1 MTGALLVTA
10 AWMGFAGTV
19 HCAGMC
25 AAACAAIGTGCV
37 PGAPRRGTAA
47 WLAGRLLGYTL
58 AGIGVGAAVQGL
70 RWLVGAAVWLQP
82 LWAMAQVALA
92 GLGLWLLLR
101 GELPPTLQQCAD
113 RLGRPRQPALPRVHL
128 PGELSAASIGLAWPL
143 LPCGLLHAALAVAA
157 LASSPLESGQVMA
170 AFAVSSSAGLV
181 GGGTLWRRLI
191 GGGTASLK
199 GAGAI
204 RLAGASVVAFTVWPL
219 LRGVWGPLQ
228 AAWCG

>member
-10 AWMGFAGTV
+10 AWMGLAGAV

-25 AAACAAIGTGCV
+25 SAACGAIGTGCV
-37 PGAPRRGTAA
+37 PGAPRRGIGA

-58 AGIGVGAAVQGL
+58 AGMGVGAVVQGL
-70 RWLVGAAVWLQP
+70 RWLVDTTAWMQP
-82 LWAMAQVALA
+82 LWTVAQVALA

-101 GELPPTLQQCAD
+101 GELPVVLLQWAE
-113 RLGRPRQPALPRVHL
+113 RLGRPPRPTLQRVHL
-128 PGELSAASIGLAWPL
+128 PGELSAASIGLVWPL

-157 LASSPLESGQVMA
+157 LAGSPLEAGQVMA
-170 AFAVSSSAGLV
+170 AFALGSSAGLV
-181 GGGTLWRRLI
+181 SGGALWRRLL
-191 GGGTASLK
+191 GSGAAALR

-204 RLAGASVVAFTVWPL
+204 RLAGAGVLLSSSWPL
-219 LRGVWGPLQ
+219 LRGAWGPLQ